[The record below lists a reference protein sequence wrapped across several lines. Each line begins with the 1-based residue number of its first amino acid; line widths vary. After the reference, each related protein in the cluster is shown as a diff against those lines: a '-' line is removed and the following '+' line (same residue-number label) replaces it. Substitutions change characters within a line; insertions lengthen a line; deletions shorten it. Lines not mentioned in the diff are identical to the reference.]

1 MSANEARSVGG
12 RFGFGTVARAS
23 AAGSRLS
30 AAAATAADDVEGVGT
45 DRAVRATRA
54 IPGGDGKV
62 MFIGLFPPPIDGQRV
77 ITQRMFEAVSA
88 VATVNRHDLDPFP
101 KIPSLSKA
109 FSALTACAMLIADRI
124 AGCSTLYLA
133 PHSGKGLFYSCGI
146 VGTARLL
153 GYRLYVHYHSYR
165 NIARHSGMM
174 ERFVTLC
181 GRDAVHIVLAP
192 PMAREMRE
200 LYGTANHVVT
210 LSNTAFVAPNFAARD
225 TSGRRR
231 RLRIGHLSNLSVEKG
246 IATVVE
252 CLRGLIACGADVE
265 MVVGGAPTDRKA
277 EEIVRAAAAEFGD
290 RWRYLGQLRGHE
302 VPRFYEDID
311 VFLFPTAYEHEAEPV
326 VVIDAM
332 SAGVP
337 VIATDRGCIR
347 HLVGEQGGRVFEA
360 DAFVDHAVA
369 ELSAWSGSPERLA
382 DVSRQARARFTDLRQ
397 EATATLQEILV
408 RISDRIEQRA

>member
-1 MSANEARSVGG
+1 MSANEARGVG
-12 RFGFGTVARAS
+12 A
-23 AAGSRLS
+23 RLS
-30 AAAATAADDVEGVGT
+30 FGNVACASSGRSSLSAVSTAVVTEDVEHAGLE
-45 DRAVRATRA
+45 RAARATRA
-54 IPGGDGKV
+54 IAGGDGRV
-62 MFIGLFPPPIDGQRV
+62 TFIGLFPPPVDGQRV

-88 VATVNRHDLDPFP
+88 VANVKRHDLDPFP

-109 FSALTACAMLIADRI
+109 LSALTACATLIADRI

-146 VGTARLL
+146 AWTARLL
-153 GYRLYVHYHSYR
+153 RYRLYVHYHSYR

-192 PMAREMRE
+192 PMARELRE

-210 LSNTAFVAPNFAARD
+210 LSNTAFVTPNFVARD
-225 TSGRRR
+225 TGQRR
-231 RLRIGHLSNLSVEKG
+231 RLRIGHLSNLSIEKG
-246 IATVVE
+246 IATVVD
-252 CLRGLIACGADVE
+252 CLRGLIAQGADVE
-265 MVVGGAPTDRKA
+265 MVIGGAPTDKKA
-277 EEIVRAAAAEFGD
+277 EEIIRGAAAEFGD

-302 VPRFYEDID
+302 VSRFYEEID

-326 VVIDAM
+326 VVIEAM

-360 DAFVDHAVA
+360 DAFVERAVA
-369 ELSAWSGSPERLA
+369 ELSAWAGSPERLA
-382 DVSRQARARFTDLRQ
+382 DVSRQACARFTDLRR
-397 EATATLQEILV
+397 EATATLHEILV
-408 RISDRIEQRA
+408 RMSDRVEQRA